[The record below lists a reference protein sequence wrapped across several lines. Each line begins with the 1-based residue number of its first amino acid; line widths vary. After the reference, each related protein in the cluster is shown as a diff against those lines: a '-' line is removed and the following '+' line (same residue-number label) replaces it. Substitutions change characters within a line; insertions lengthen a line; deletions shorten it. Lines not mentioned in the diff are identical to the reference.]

1 MKIIFVEPNLKTVS
15 GHVFEATK
23 ALAGY
28 FADSQKQA
36 KVDFV
41 CHIDADKN
49 VFGYLPSVKPMYRLS
64 CFEQGEVKIVIE
76 DLEAMVDKF
85 QLGRADV
92 VVFTTAHL
100 RDIEAA
106 NAVSKINNS
115 PRFILQLHQYYP
127 PLVNAD
133 MIFNEEAGKKLG
145 EKYKEVLGNLNN
157 EKVKIVI
164 TPVHLLAEKIF
175 DVSGYRP
182 SMFSVPFA
190 PSTNFKRDGKFKKEM
205 TLGFL
210 GDGRKEKG
218 LLEFL
223 RFTEEASKSND
234 FNDFRFVVQIQNPR
248 GYSADELN
256 EIRNLKV
263 TLLARKSVE
272 VNSGPLDSEEYYKK
286 LRSCDVVFVLHY
298 SKHYSIRLSGIA
310 VECGMIGM
318 PVIAY
323 DGTSIGEWIKE
334 GKLYGELIK
343 EDGLRGA
350 LFRLK
355 ERVNDFPKTQL
366 EQLSQF
372 WLKEYSAENYVNNYL
387 IPLIYNYDWK

>member
-23 ALAGY
+23 ALANY
-28 FADSQKQA
+28 FTDNQKQT

-41 CHIDADKN
+41 CHINADKN
-49 VFGYLPSVKPMYRLS
+49 VFGYLPSAKPMYRLS
-64 CFEQGEVKIVIE
+64 CFEQGGVKTVVE
-76 DLEAMVDKF
+76 DLEAIVNKF
-85 QLGRADV
+85 QLGKEDV

-106 NAVSKINNS
+106 NAVSNIKNS

-133 MIFNEEAGKKLG
+133 MIFNEKVGKRLS

-157 EKVKIVI
+157 KKVRIVI
-164 TPVHLLAEKIF
+164 TPVRLLAKKIS
-175 DVSGYRP
+175 DVSGCRP
-182 SMFSVPFA
+182 SMFPVPFA
-190 PSTNFKRDGKFKKEM
+190 PSTDFSRDGKFKEKLI
-205 TLGFL
+205 LGFL

-223 RFTEEASKSND
+223 RFTEEASKNND
-234 FNDFRFVVQIQNPR
+234 FNNFRFIVQIQNPR
-248 GYSADELN
+248 GYSANELN
-256 EIRNLKV
+256 EIDNLKEA
-263 TLLARKSVE
+263 LLARKSVE

-286 LRSCDVVFVLHY
+286 LKSCDAVFVLHY
-298 SKHYSIRLSGIA
+298 PKHYSIRLSGIA
-310 VECGMIGM
+310 VECGMIGI

-334 GKLYGELIK
+334 GKLYGGLIK

-350 LFRLK
+350 LSRLK
-355 ERVNDFPKTQL
+355 EKINDFPKTQL

-372 WLKEYSAENYVNNYL
+372 WLKEYSAKNYVNNYL
-387 IPLIYNYDWK
+387 IPLINNYDWE